1 MAESIF
7 EKADTQV
14 AEAIR
19 KLSHATSAMADA
31 INEGAGV
38 IQRAVKRSGDMA
50 EELMEDTTKRMKR
63 HPAETMAV
71 TFTLGVMVGGLIG
84 WMISRR

>member
-1 MAESIF
+1 
-7 EKADTQV
+7 
-14 AEAIR
+14 
-19 KLSHATSAMADA
+19 MADA

-38 IQRAVKRSGDMA
+38 VQRAVKRSGDMA

-71 TFTLGVMVGGLIG
+71 TFTLGIMVGCLIG